1 MEPHD
6 NLWHSRCPP
15 RRNIQCETTVQ
26 TPRNA
31 THLERDMEVG
41 MRQELGARPE
51 VPRLPCVATMGQHH
65 ACEHIT
71 SALPPTTIDAC
82 SSKTVTARYPE
93 LPPTDLQARYYPWH
107 NHTTLATPSQ
117 VSPRDRQRVRV
128 ADDEQ
133 RWHSRRQA
141 VRCQHVRAVPR
152 VGVRGFRDGH

>member
-51 VPRLPCVATMGQHH
+51 VPRLPRVATMGQHH

-71 SALPPTTIDAC
+71 SVLPEHDRCLFIQNGD
-82 SSKTVTARYPE
+82 SS
-93 LPPTDLQARYYPWH
+93 
-107 NHTTLATPSQ
+107 
-117 VSPRDRQRVRV
+117 
-128 ADDEQ
+128 
-133 RWHSRRQA
+133 
-141 VRCQHVRAVPR
+141 VPR
-152 VGVRGFRDGH
+152 TTTN